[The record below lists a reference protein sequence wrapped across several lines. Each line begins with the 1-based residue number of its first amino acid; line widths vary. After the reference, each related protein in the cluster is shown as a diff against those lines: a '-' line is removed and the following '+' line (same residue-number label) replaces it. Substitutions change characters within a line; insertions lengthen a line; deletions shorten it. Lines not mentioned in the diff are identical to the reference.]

1 MENGK
6 LEITVGFVA
15 SAFLEEEEEEEEE
28 EIQKAR
34 IVNEDRYLSRYF
46 PFNRL

>member
-15 SAFLEEEEEEEEE
+15 SAFLEEEEEEEE